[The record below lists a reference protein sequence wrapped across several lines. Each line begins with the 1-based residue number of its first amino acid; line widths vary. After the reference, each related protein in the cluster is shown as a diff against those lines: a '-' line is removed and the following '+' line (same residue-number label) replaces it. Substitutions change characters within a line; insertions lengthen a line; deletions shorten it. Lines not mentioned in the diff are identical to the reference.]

1 MKVLGLSV
9 LATVLL
15 SACAGHTHSLIAEE
29 SDRTLKAGLFR
40 HEGQDGPAMI
50 LELAGT
56 RFEAHGFAIS
66 RTQNLAELRRQYF
79 PGKHY
84 DRIFSGSDAEHYVYS
99 AQPELR
105 AENGATLQCS
115 AAWRAYAAPAGHC
128 VTANGTRIEFRF
140 E

>member
-1 MKVLGLSV
+1 MKALCLGGLTAAL
-9 LATVLL
+9 LAG
-15 SACAGHTHSLIAEE
+15 CAGHTHSLVAEE
-29 SDRTLKAGLFR
+29 SDRVLKGGRFR
-40 HEGQDGPAMI
+40 HEGRDGPTMI

-66 RTQNLAELRRQYF
+66 RIQNMAELRRQYF

-84 DRIFSGSDAEHYVYS
+84 DRILSGSDAEHYVYS

-115 AAWRAYAAPAGHC
+115 AVWRAYAAPAGQC